1 MKKAIIILALAI
13 FAFSIGYYGGDY
25 LERFKN
31 IDWGIVFQVFIFLIL
46 PGLGSI
52 MAFIWF
58 VRFLSKISR
67 KLDK

>member
-1 MKKAIIILALAI
+1 MNRAIKILAFII
-13 FAFSIGYYGGDY
+13 FSFSLGYFGGDY

-58 VRFLSKISR
+58 VRFLSKITR